1 MQVQVPTRK
10 ALLEQLDSLHHGA
23 RMAHMGRL
31 GRDARG
37 SAALTALMDELL
49 AGEAYEAG
57 LGLQLARASRAEAPL
72 LRALTHPSGMIRMIS
87 ASLAGPCLRDD
98 AALERVLPELSPTV
112 RRRVLKG
119 VALARR
125 AALAGKLLPQVLA
138 RWGPAEAVL
147 LLPALDEAS
156 VRRLLPEL
164 GHRLRS
170 WHTLVWRYPDAVLQY
185 LQARFAAAAGR
196 ERDSLFFQY
205 DELLAELTHLRSAQV
220 LALAR
225 DYATFAVMPA
235 PLLRSIRR
243 LTRRHPE
250 QLFDMLRRPSL
261 RGWLRNQGLPPGVL
275 AEVDAFSPEQL
286 RALARALAE
295 TPHYLAALLEAL
307 APSRREALYAHAFEG
322 IPARELPDVLL
333 AALPHALRDTEAE
346 RRLSFREVKES
357 RERLLATH
365 ALRTIEHAREPLT
378 QAAFAAKAEDR
389 AQALGF
395 LVRATGRSRRGMT
408 ETLSHLMRLRNE
420 QDPVRMVVLQE
431 LSTVPLSAFTAE
443 HIGSLTQLVVCVV
456 EARDSSPTTRA
467 ALQRLAFRLIQGHA
481 NEPQGP
487 LFQFAIDTLERLAGQ
502 TGNLALPPL
511 ERNLPRGAELR
522 ITSALLP
529 MIRSAAERDSHALA
543 ITLAQA
549 LGRRAWSVDMLQ
561 ALLEPATQA
570 TPDGV
575 AHTAIAL
582 WLAPPRTR
590 DVRVRKLLDRDES
603 TVTIPAVF
611 GHLHRRR
618 QEWLDPFLQGRRLR
632 GRFVTGKTGWVP
644 LVSSGF
650 ERWLPRQ
657 QRQLA
662 TLLVSVARD
671 EQRSSRERMGVLWTL
686 PRLPVVTADTLTPFL
701 GLEDVPTVEAA
712 LGALAWLD
720 RPETALPLLLEHL
733 DGDRARVAMYAVP
746 RVASQVSGDTL
757 SATLA
762 SLLGREKLKVTV
774 HKEAVRLLGL
784 FRSARSL
791 ALLRQQWDKP
801 QLHRDVR
808 IAVGHAA
815 RRLLDADEAWELLGA
830 MAQSPDAYMAA
841 SLLDQSPTLLRP
853 ELRPRYAALVLQ
865 VARHPELN
873 VRRQAFRALPSWSP
887 GSEEVVARASAER
900 VVDFVGGAEWREAAQ
915 ALVDTVRDGVA
926 FQHVTSTVA
935 ALVTSPLVESQNAKP
950 ERDLP
955 ARQRLQTLV
964 ETLRG
969 LPRPVRLRLR
979 AGLQEVARLIATDA
993 SLWPTSAGLRLS
1005 LLEWEDAGA
1014 AATVL
1019 LGLAQEV
1026 HDEPLFAPALA
1037 HTVATAVSDPSS
1049 GWEPET
1055 LLETADRVAEAAPLV
1070 ALTLVKAAGER
1081 LHWRE
1086 DAARRLHALREH
1098 PRAGIRAA
1106 ARAILT
1112 ASE

>member
-1 MQVQVPTRK
+1 MQVPTRK
-10 ALLEQLDSLHHGA
+10 ALLKQLDALNHGA
-23 RMAHMGRL
+23 RMAHLGRL
-31 GRDARG
+31 GRQARG
-37 SAALTALMDELL
+37 SAELTALMDELL
-49 AGEAYEAG
+49 TGEAYEAS
-57 LGLQLARASRAEAPL
+57 LALQLARASQAQAHL
-72 LRALTHPSGMIRMIS
+72 LRALTHPSRMIRMLS
-87 ASLAGPCLRDD
+87 ASLAGPCIRDD
-98 AALERVLPELSPTV
+98 AALERVLPELAPAV

-125 AALAGKLLPQVLA
+125 SALAAKLLPQVLA
-138 RWGPAEAVL
+138 RQGSAEAVL

-164 GHRLRS
+164 GHQLRS

-185 LQARFAAAAGR
+185 LQARFAAAADR
-196 ERDSLFFQY
+196 ERPSLFFRY
-205 DELLAELTHLRSAQV
+205 HEPLAELTHMRSAQV

-225 DYATFAVMPA
+225 DFATFEIMPT
-235 PLLRSIRR
+235 PLLTGIRR

-250 QLFDMLRRPSL
+250 QILDILLRPSL
-261 RGWLRNQGLPPGVL
+261 RGWLRNQGLPSGVL
-275 AEVDAFSPEQL
+275 TEVDAFSPEQL

-295 TPHYLAALLEAL
+295 TAHHLAPLLEAL
-307 APSRREALYAHAFEG
+307 APSRREALYTHAFEG
-322 IPARELPDVLL
+322 IPARELPDTLL
-333 AALPHALRDTEAE
+333 AALPHTLRDAEAQ
-346 RRLSFREVKES
+346 RRLSFREVKDS
-357 RERLLATH
+357 RERLLATQ

-378 QAAFAAKAEDR
+378 QAAFAARAEDR
-389 AQALGF
+389 AQALGL

-408 ETLSHLMRLRNE
+408 ETLTHLMRLRNE
-420 QDPVRMVVLQE
+420 QDPVRMVVLHE
-431 LSTVPLSAFTAE
+431 LSTVPLSSFTAE
-443 HIGSLTQLVVCVV
+443 HIASLTQLVVCVV

-549 LGRRAWSVDMLQ
+549 LGRRAWKVDMLQ
-561 ALLEPATQA
+561 ALLEPATEA
-570 TPDGV
+570 SPEGV
-575 AHTAIAL
+575 ARTAITL

-611 GHLHRRR
+611 HHLHERR
-618 QEWLDPFLQGRRLR
+618 QEWLDPFIQGRRLK

-644 LVSSGF
+644 GVSSGF
-650 ERWLPRQ
+650 QRWLPRQ

-662 TLLVSVARD
+662 TLLVSVAQD
-671 EQRSSRERMGVLWTL
+671 EQRSSRERMSVLSTL
-686 PRLPVVTADTLTPFL
+686 PRLPVVTADWLTPFL
-701 GLEDVPTVEAA
+701 GPKDVPTVEAA
-712 LGALAWLD
+712 LGALAWMD

-762 SLLGREKLKVTV
+762 SLLEREKLKVTV
-774 HKEAVRLLGL
+774 HKEVVRLLGA

-791 ALLRQQWDKP
+791 ALLRQQWDRP

-830 MAQSPDAYMAA
+830 MAQSPDTYVAA
-841 SLLDQSPTLLRP
+841 SLLDQGPTELRP

-865 VARHPELN
+865 VARHPDLN
-873 VRRQAFRALPSWSP
+873 VRRQAFGNLPEWSP
-887 GSEEVVARASAER
+887 GSEEPVARAAAER
-900 VVDFVGGAEWREAAQ
+900 VLDLTGGAEWREATR

-926 FQHVTSTVA
+926 FQHVVSTVA
-935 ALVTSPLVESQNAKP
+935 TLVTAPTEERQNAKP

-955 ARQRLQTLV
+955 ARQRLRTLA

-979 AGLQEVARLIATDA
+979 SGLQEVARLIATDA
-993 SLWPTSAGLRLS
+993 SLWPTSAGLRLG
-1005 LLEWEDAGA
+1005 LLEWKDAGA
-1014 AATVL
+1014 AASAL
-1019 LGLAQEV
+1019 LALAHEV
-1026 HDEPLFAPALA
+1026 HDEPLFALALA
-1037 HTVATAVSDPSS
+1037 DTVASAVGDPSS
-1049 GWEPET
+1049 GWEPEA
-1055 LLETADRVAEAAPLV
+1055 LLEVADRVAEAAPLV
-1070 ALTLVKAAGER
+1070 SLALVRAAGER

-1086 DAARRLHALREH
+1086 DAARRLRTLREH
-1098 PRAGIRAA
+1098 SRPGIRAA

-1112 ASE
+1112 ANE